1 MSLSGWRNA
10 GIIILTGL
18 VILLVSVILY
28 YSGDALSLSI
38 FSSFLAP
45 LAAFFLGV
53 AGLNAFGRESLV
65 KDDRFHSLN
74 VWMALGLIVF
84 SLSEIAGV
92 ILHTLGSTE
101 IIFTIGLVQLPALLL
116 WGLGV
121 LGYLQSSNSALG
133 VAGNNMWPRVILI
146 GTIAGLGLFVLE
158 TLFIPG
164 SGLLHIGISVPM
176 VVGLSI
182 ILIALGR
189 LLWTLR
195 GGLIAKPLILL
206 FLGVLLFFIRNLF
219 WSFITYAPGSP
230 FDYVI
235 ATEAYVLIGASIIAA
250 SRLEKAYDVVE
261 DVEE

>member
-1 MSLSGWRNA
+1 MSLLGWRNA
-10 GIIILTGL
+10 GSIILTGL

-45 LAAFFLGV
+45 IAAFFLGV

-158 TLFIPG
+158 TLFIPS
-164 SGLLHIGISVPM
+164 SGLLLIGISVPM

-195 GGLIAKPLILL
+195 GGLIAIPLILL
-206 FLGVLLFFIRNLF
+206 FLGVLLYFIRNLF

-250 SRLEKAYDVVE
+250 SRLEKVYDVVE